1 MIWAVQNH
9 FEPIKGQVINC
20 FCFFQGGTRIG
31 YGARALNEGGLQCI
45 PQTAFPGGV
54 LIGCGAG
61 KFFTTLLKTSQN
73 PSKLSYCSTTN
84 HDKCID
90 LCIKHL
96 YSKILALK
104 SSCQT

>member
-9 FEPIKGQVINC
+9 FEPIKGQDINC

-61 KFFTTLLKTSQN
+61 KFVYHFVENFSKPFKIKLLFH
-73 PSKLSYCSTTN
+73 Y
-84 HDKCID
+84 
-90 LCIKHL
+90 
-96 YSKILALK
+96 
-104 SSCQT
+104 